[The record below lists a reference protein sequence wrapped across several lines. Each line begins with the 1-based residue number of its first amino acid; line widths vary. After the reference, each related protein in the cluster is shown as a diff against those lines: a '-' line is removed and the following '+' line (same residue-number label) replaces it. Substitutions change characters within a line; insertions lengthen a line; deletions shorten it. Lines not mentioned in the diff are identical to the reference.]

1 MKGFALALGGGGARG
16 FAHLGVLQELEE
28 ENLVPSGLAGT
39 SMGAIVAALYACGQ
53 DLQRISKI
61 LAALDLS
68 EFFGFPDS
76 YEKLVEQV
84 ARESL
89 AEKLHHRPWW
99 EVNSPRTSRVLAFL
113 RLFTKG
119 KRFEELALPLVV
131 VACDVMSGEEIRI
144 REGPV
149 YIGAGA
155 SAALPGLLGPVRW
168 RGRWLIDG
176 GAVNNLPADVAA
188 EYADT
193 VVAVDVSAPLSSG
206 ISSTL
211 DLFLRVY
218 EITSRALVA
227 ARLERL
233 RDILGERLLIVR
245 PELEGIGLLDFHK
258 LPQALEAGRAAAR
271 PLVLE
276 LRNRV

>member
-1 MKGFALALGGGGARG
+1 M
-16 FAHLGVLQELEE
+16 
-28 ENLVPSGLAGT
+28 
-39 SMGAIVAALYACGQ
+39 
-53 DLQRISKI
+53 
-61 LAALDLS
+61 
-68 EFFGFPDS
+68 
-76 YEKLVEQV
+76 
-84 ARESL
+84 
-89 AEKLHHRPWW
+89 
-99 EVNSPRTSRVLAFL
+99 
-113 RLFTKG
+113 
-119 KRFEELALPLVV
+119 
-131 VACDVMSGEEIRI
+131 
-144 REGPV
+144 
-149 YIGAGA
+149 
-155 SAALPGLLGPVRW
+155 
-168 RGRWLIDG
+168 
-176 GAVNNLPADVAA
+176 PADVAA

-193 VVAVDVSAPLSSG
+193 VVAVDVSSPLSSG